1 MSKLDMLRSHL
12 LNRMSAVIREIF
24 EEVEVTV
31 KDYREEADRTR
42 TENAKLKR
50 QLRDVLIRTE
60 KHLNGQVHQISQH
73 ITDEV
78 FPTELPTGGSGYQK
92 ETENQ
97 ETLQTKDHGQSPD
110 SFSDEKPCLR
120 DFISMSKTDSEDMES
135 VHLKESSSI
144 SSLSSMEEQQLVS
157 QGIDKR
163 WNANLPTDTIKTEQD
178 DTIITI
184 TSSVITAPAGQ
195 CHGSDT
201 THQLRTG
208 CDTSTTLNKAQ
219 RKELHC
225 TRHSTTIADSRDRN
239 GPYKCNKCGRLLKD
253 LTKLQLHRKLHERS
267 FSCHWCGRDFSKVDY
282 LRMHMRTHTGERPYR
297 CNWCSKTFTQCGNMR
312 RHERT
317 CQMFTK

>member
-60 KHLNGQVHQISQH
+60 KHLN
-73 ITDEV
+73 
-78 FPTELPTGGSGYQK
+78 ELPTGGSGYQK
-92 ETENQ
+92 ETEDQ